1 MASLHGAPPLTGDP
15 DSVGEKGAHYIAE
28 EKKKKQQQLKAAAA
42 TSPKSQQEEN
52 KCN

>member
-15 DSVGEKGAHYIAE
+15 DSVGEKGAHYVAE
-28 EKKKKQQQLKAAAA
+28 EKKKQQQLKVAAA